1 MSERLSATDPI
12 SILKDIVSIPSYVR
26 RRDEEGYESDE
37 RDMRFYIADF
47 IKRNTTMRVDLQEVV
62 DGRFNVVAQGRG
74 PTRLVLV
81 GHMDTVEPR
90 IGYKHSP
97 FSAVIEDGKLYG
109 LGSCD
114 MKSGLASI
122 LSAAATFQDTEGLML
137 LFYIDEEY
145 DFAGMRSFV
154 RTVEPDLRPDL
165 IVSADGEGMEI
176 VCGCR
181 GLIEVS
187 GHIRGVTGHASRP
200 DSGRN
205 AINGAVK
212 AVNQLKT
219 LLAKKYTSKELGT
232 TSLNLAFLHGGLD
245 LGIDERGESILGQEG
260 NNIPDL
266 SQFVLDIRPATPDLT
281 AKQVLEDLGAL
292 CAQEGFRLEKTKVR
306 HDLGAWASS
315 IDEAQVGLEVVKSV
329 VGEVKFCDPSSFG
342 YVDIAML
349 WQRLRR
355 PAFVIGPGGK
365 ETAHTVN
372 EYVEVDKVYK
382 AQELFR
388 RLIERYGINV

>member
-1 MSERLSATDPI
+1 MSERLNPIDPI

-26 RRDEEGYESDE
+26 RREGGYESDE
-37 RDMRFYIADF
+37 RDMGFYIADF

-62 DGRFNVVAQGRG
+62 DGRFNVVAQGKR
-74 PTRLVLV
+74 PTRLVLM

-90 IGYKHSP
+90 VGYKHGP

-114 MKSGLASI
+114 MKSGLAAI
-122 LSAAATFQDTEGLML
+122 LSAAATFQDTDGLML

-154 RTVEPDLRPDL
+154 KTIEPDLHPDF
-165 IVSADGEGMEI
+165 IVSADGQGLQI
-176 VCGCR
+176 ICGCR

-187 GHIRGVTGHASRP
+187 GHIRGITGHASRP
-200 DSGRN
+200 DLGRN
-205 AINGAVK
+205 AIYGTVEAVR
-212 AVNQLKT
+212 QLKA
-219 LLAKKYTSKELGT
+219 LLAMKYTSKELGT

-245 LGIDERGESILGQEG
+245 LGIDERGENILGREG

-266 SQFVLDIRPATPDLT
+266 SQFVLDVRPATPDLT
-281 AKQVLEDLGAL
+281 AEQVLENLSAL
-292 CAQEGFRLEKTKVR
+292 CAQEGFRLEKTRVR
-306 HDLGAWASS
+306 HDLGAWVSS
-315 IDEAQVGLEVVKSV
+315 VDEAQPALEIVKSV
-329 VGEVKFCDPSSFG
+329 VGEVRFLDPSGFG

-365 ETAHTVN
+365 GIAHTVN